1 MRMEAPHIIGT
12 SPTGSEPTMDPGQ
25 TTAERPGCPFSG
37 DPADRQV
44 MGMLSQHVPLSL
56 IMDLSAPAGP
66 DSTAICDAEGEPEQP
81 WWDAG

>member
-1 MRMEAPHIIGT
+1 MEAPHIIGT
-12 SPTGSEPTMDPGQ
+12 SPTGSEPT
-25 TTAERPGCPFSG
+25 TTAAAVERTGCPFSG

-44 MGMLSQHVPLSL
+44 MEMLSQHVPLSL